1 VQFRGEPAVQVVIR
15 DVTERKRAEERLR
28 NSERLYRAIGESID
42 YGVWVCAPDG
52 RNIYASDSFLR
63 LVGQTQEQCSNF
75 GWGAVLHPDDA
86 ERTLAAWK
94 QCVRTEG
101 TWDIEH
107 RFKGVDGH
115 WHPILARGVPVRN
128 EAGEIVCW
136 AGINLDI
143 SRMKQAEEALREADR
158 RKSEFLATLS
168 HELRNPLAPIR
179 YALELLD
186 REPGLAKPRQVIE
199 RQLAHLVRLVDD
211 LLDITRIES
220 NKIHLR
226 RERIELSQVIRHAI
240 EAAAPDIEQAHHR
253 LAVSVA
259 TDERIWLDGDADRLA
274 QVITNLLNNAARY
287 TPPGGTI
294 DLSIAAN
301 EHEVAV
307 TVSDTGVGLRPEDC
321 ARVFEMFTQ
330 LGEPGRGGLGVG
342 LALVRGIVELHGGTV
357 DAASDGPGRGSRFR
371 VILPRVAAPTAEAT
385 TAPAVEQ
392 PAAALR
398 ILVVDDNQDA
408 LEMMRVFLELAGH
421 QVQVA
426 ADGYSALA
434 MLAQFPADVGLFDIG
449 LPGLDGYELARRVR
463 RDPVAGRMY
472 LIAVTGWGQEND
484 RQRAQ
489 ESGFD
494 AHVAKPTDPEEI
506 TRMLASVR
514 PAART

>member
-1 VQFRGEPAVQVVIR
+1 
-15 DVTERKRAEERLR
+15 
-28 NSERLYRAIGESID
+28 
-42 YGVWVCAPDG
+42 
-52 RNIYASDSFLR
+52 
-63 LVGQTQEQCSNF
+63 
-75 GWGAVLHPDDA
+75 
-86 ERTLAAWK
+86 
-94 QCVRTEG
+94 
-101 TWDIEH
+101 
-107 RFKGVDGH
+107 
-115 WHPILARGVPVRN
+115 
-128 EAGEIVCW
+128 
-136 AGINLDI
+136 
-143 SRMKQAEEALREADR
+143 
-158 RKSEFLATLS
+158 
-168 HELRNPLAPIR
+168 
-179 YALELLD
+179 
-186 REPGLAKPRQVIE
+186 
-199 RQLAHLVRLVDD
+199 
-211 LLDITRIES
+211 
-220 NKIHLR
+220 
-226 RERIELSQVIRHAI
+226 
-240 EAAAPDIEQAHHR
+240 
-253 LAVSVA
+253 
-259 TDERIWLDGDADRLA
+259 
-274 QVITNLLNNAARY
+274 
-287 TPPGGTI
+287 
-294 DLSIAAN
+294 
-301 EHEVAV
+301 
-307 TVSDTGVGLRPEDC
+307 
-321 ARVFEMFTQ
+321 MFTQ

-385 TAPAVEQ
+385 TAPGVEQ